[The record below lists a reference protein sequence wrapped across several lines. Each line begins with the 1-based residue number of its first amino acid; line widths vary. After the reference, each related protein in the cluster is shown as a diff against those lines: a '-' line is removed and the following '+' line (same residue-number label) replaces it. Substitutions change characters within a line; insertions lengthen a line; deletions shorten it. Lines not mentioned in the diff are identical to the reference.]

1 LVDYPEHEKLDKVE
15 DKSQVIG
22 EFLDWLRS
30 TRIFLC
36 RYGKREIPYPIGET
50 IEEILAAYF
59 GIDLEKLEQEKQAML
74 EEMRKANQR

>member
-1 LVDYPEHEKLDKVE
+1 MRTLVDYPEHEKLDKVK
-15 DKSQVIG
+15 DKIQVIG
-22 EFLDWLRS
+22 EFLDWSRS

-59 GIDLEKLEQEKQAML
+59 GIDLEKLEQEDKQCL
-74 EEMRKANQR
+74 KR